1 MGRPGDALARTEEA
15 VAAFNASD
23 DRTRIASRAA
33 GQDAGV
39 AGRAVMAWSL
49 WFVGYPDRAEKQMTA
64 ALGRAD
70 EIALPH
76 TEAYGLYYASILSI
90 LRGEFTSA
98 RLHAERCLSL
108 SEAHGF
114 GLWHNLARIVCGIC
128 TNLLDPSSAKL
139 EDLRTELDDHVHR
152 GQRMGITVLY
162 ALLCRVLLQR
172 RRPDAVLAAVEAAQK
187 IGRETGELLF
197 EGDLCRAK
205 ARALLIEGAP
215 DARLKAQPLLEQALA
230 VARSQNAR
238 SIELLVARDLA
249 DPFEPASRTH
259 PDPRSLRPRLR
270 LVHRGLRNRRSE
282 GDEGSSGRVLLSRI
296 LTGIQTP
303 GVSHTCN
310 GQLLFV

>member
-1 MGRPGDALARTEEA
+1 L
-15 VAAFNASD
+15 S
-23 DRTRIASRAA
+23 
-33 GQDAGV
+33 
-39 AGRAVMAWSL
+39 
-49 WFVGYPDRAEKQMTA
+49 FVGYPDRAEKQMTA

-70 EIALPH
+70 EIAHPH
-76 TEAYGLYYASILSI
+76 TQAYGLYYASILSI

-114 GLWHNLARIVCGIC
+114 GLWHNLARIVCGVCI
-128 TNLLDPSSAKL
+128 NLLDPSSAKL
-139 EDLRTELDDHVHR
+139 EELRAALDDHAHR

-172 RRPDAVLAAVEAAQK
+172 CRPDAVLAAVEAAQK

-197 EGDLCRAK
+197 EGDLCRVK
-205 ARALLIEGAP
+205 ARALLIEGPP

-249 DPFEPASRTH
+249 D
-259 PDPRSLRPRLR
+259 
-270 LVHRGLRNRRSE
+270 
-282 GDEGSSGRVLLSRI
+282 LLSQQGARARARD
-296 LTGIQTP
+296 
-303 GVSHTCN
+303 
-310 GQLLFV
+310 LLAPVYGWFTEGFETADLKGAKALLDELA